1 VNNRSIGIFSF
12 KSLIEELWLNSFK
25 MKVLKIIGIVLA
37 AIIILSLSVGIIVP
51 SYDYKVTVQVNATPE
66 KCWKVF
72 HNTKLMSKWMQ
83 GFESLT
89 LIKGDSLTIGSQ
101 YEIVIFGHDKRMVMN
116 ETITEINAPTKISY
130 ELIND
135 VLKSEM
141 TFSFDGNSAT
151 TISSHCKVT
160 GNNILWRSILFFS
173 KSYMTKASQSQL
185 TALKKVIEEQP

>member
-1 VNNRSIGIFSF
+1 
-12 KSLIEELWLNSFK
+12 

-89 LIKGDSLTIGSQ
+89 LKKGDSLTVGSQ
-101 YEIVIFGHDKRMVMN
+101 YEIVIYGHDKKMVMN
-116 ETITEINAPTKISY
+116 ETITDVNAPVKVSY

-151 TISSHCKVT
+151 TMSSHCKVT